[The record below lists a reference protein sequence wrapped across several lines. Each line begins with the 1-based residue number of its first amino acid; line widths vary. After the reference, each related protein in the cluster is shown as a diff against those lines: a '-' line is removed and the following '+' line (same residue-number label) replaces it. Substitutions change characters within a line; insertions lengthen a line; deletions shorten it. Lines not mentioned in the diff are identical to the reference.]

1 MLLNYLYYCK
11 SKIRYTFKIRMIRKL
26 HIIFSVF
33 LLLILTANLATGQ
46 GLQKPAA
53 KTFVK
58 FKPPVVKTYLGKI
71 SGNDATTGVVEIKNL
86 IVLPIKIIDDKDVTY
101 TINSYQFV
109 YKRQGETEDEESG
122 KTSPA
127 TDIVSNHFSTT
138 PLPEIWQ
145 KNIIEGAHKGEEI
158 YFFDIIAIDKQGRR
172 FFAPELKIK
181 IQ

>member
-1 MLLNYLYYCK
+1 
-11 SKIRYTFKIRMIRKL
+11 MIRRL
-26 HIIFSVF
+26 HIIFSFF
-33 LLLILTANLATGQ
+33 LLFILTTNLAIGQ
-46 GLQKPAA
+46 VAQKPAA

-58 FKPPVVKTYLGKI
+58 FKPPTVRTYLGKI
-71 SGNDATTGVVEIKNL
+71 SGNDGTAGVIEIKNL
-86 IVLPIKIIDDKDVTY
+86 IVLPIKVIDDKDVSY

-109 YKRQGETEDEESG
+109 YKRLGETEDEESG
-122 KTSPA
+122 KTSPQ
-127 TDIVSNHFSTT
+127 TDIVSNRFNTT